1 MFMTPTA
8 LSDQPNEGQMEDC
21 GYDSNMH
28 TVLVTSHR
36 CFDTLVRP
44 LDLCRLSPARVA
56 VAQVLLLLW
65 GSHNPAQAQC
75 AQPRPCATAPV
86 DLGTLGGDW
95 ARVFSISSDG
105 AVAVGM
111 SALAGTIPGDYHAFR
126 WSSAGMVDLNPMPKR
141 MSSEAAGINGD
152 GKVIV
157 GSLQIALG
165 APRTTVWTSAGMS
178 QFATKSDSY
187 AVGASRD
194 GSIIVGAANIG
205 DPSDRVLHAYRWSSA
220 GEGKDLGTFGGS
232 YGHAAAT
239 SSDGSVIV
247 GTATTSKGAYR
258 AFRWTDAGMVDLGTL
273 GGDIAS
279 ATGVSADGTVVVGVS
294 NNSNNSNTHA
304 FLWTSAGMVDLGTLG
319 GGSSAAN
326 GVSGDGS
333 VVVGLS
339 QIAGSSDYH
348 AFRWTKATGMQDLNT
363 LLSKIGIDMTGIT
376 LLEAVAISSN
386 GEFIAGSATFPGK
399 QSSRA
404 FIVRFSD

>member
-1 MFMTPTA
+1 MIFMANKEQSEVMIQTCIRFFSLA
-8 LSDQPNEGQMEDC
+8 IAASI
-21 GYDSNMH
+21 
-28 TVLVTSHR
+28 R
-36 CFDTLVRP
+36 FVRP
-44 LDLCRLSPARVA
+44 FHLCRLSPARVA
-56 VAQVLLLLW
+56 VARAVLLLCA
-65 GSHNPAQAQC
+65 SHNPARAEC

-95 ARVFSISSDG
+95 ARVLSISDDG
-105 AVAVGM
+105 AAAVGM

-126 WSSAGMVDLNPMPKR
+126 WTSVGMVDLTPVPKR
-141 MSSEAAGINGD
+141 MSSEAAGVSGD

-157 GSLQIALG
+157 GSQQIALG

-194 GSIIVGAANIG
+194 GSIIVGGANIG

-273 GGDIAS
+273 GGHIAS
-279 ATGVSADGTVVVGVS
+279 ATGVSADGTVVVGLS
-294 NNSNNSNTHA
+294 NNTNNSDTHA
-304 FLWTSAGMVDLGTLG
+304 FLWTSAGMVDLATLG
-319 GGSSAAN
+319 GGSSVAN
-326 GVSGDGS
+326 GVSSDGS

-348 AFRWTKATGMQDLNT
+348 AFRWSKIAGMQDLNIVLT
-363 LLSKIGIDMTGIT
+363 KAGIDMTGIT
-376 LLEAVAISSN
+376 LLEAVAISGN
-386 GEFIAGSATFPGK
+386 GEYIVGSATFPGK

-404 FIVRFSD
+404 FIVRFVD

>member
-1 MFMTPTA
+1 MIQTCIRFFSSAIAAST
-8 LSDQPNEGQMEDC
+8 D
-21 GYDSNMH
+21 
-28 TVLVTSHR
+28 
-36 CFDTLVRP
+36 FVRP
-44 LDLCRLSPARVA
+44 LHLCLLSPARVA
-56 VAQVLLLLW
+56 VAQAVLLICA
-65 GSHNPAQAQC
+65 SHNPARAEC

-95 ARVFSISSDG
+95 ARVFSISGDG
-105 AVAVGM
+105 AVAAGM
-111 SALAGTIPGDYHAFR
+111 SALAGTIPGDHHAFR
-126 WSSAGMVDLNPMPKR
+126 WTNAGMVDLTPMPKR
-141 MSSEAAGINGD
+141 VSSDASGISGD

-157 GSLQIALG
+157 GSNQIVLG

-205 DPSDRVLHAYRWSSA
+205 DPFDRVLHAFRWNSA
-220 GEGKDLGTFGGS
+220 GEGKDLGTFGGT

-273 GGDIAS
+273 GGQIAS
-279 ATGVSADGTVVVGVS
+279 ATGVSADGTVVVGGS
-294 NNSNNSNTHA
+294 NNANNSDTRA

-319 GGSSAAN
+319 GGSSVAN

-348 AFRWTKATGMQDLNT
+348 AFRWTKVTGMQDLNT
-363 LLSKIGIDMTGIT
+363 VLTKAGIDMTGIT
-376 LLEAVAISSN
+376 LVEAVAISGN
-386 GEFIAGSATFPGK
+386 GEFVAGSATFPGK

-404 FIVRFSD
+404 FIVRFVD

>member
-1 MFMTPTA
+1 MIQTCIRFFSSTDFA
-8 LSDQPNEGQMEDC
+8 
-21 GYDSNMH
+21 
-28 TVLVTSHR
+28 
-36 CFDTLVRP
+36 RP
-44 LDLCRLSPARVA
+44 LRLCRLSPVRVA
-56 VAQVLLLLW
+56 VAQAVLLICA
-65 GSHNPAQAQC
+65 SHNPARAQC

-95 ARVFSISSDG
+95 ARVFSISGDG
-105 AVAVGM
+105 AAAAGM
-111 SALAGTIPGDYHAFR
+111 SALAGTIPGDHHAFR
-126 WSSAGMVDLNPMPKR
+126 WTSAGMVDLTPIPKR
-141 MSSEAAGINGD
+141 VSSEASGISDD

-157 GSLQIALG
+157 GSNQIALG

-187 AVGASRD
+187 AVGANRD

-205 DPSDRVLHAYRWSSA
+205 DPFDHVLHAFRWSNA
-220 GEGKDLGTFGGS
+220 GEGKDLGTLGGS

-247 GTATTSKGAYR
+247 GTAMTSKGDYH

-273 GGDIAS
+273 GGNTAS
-279 ATGVSADGTVVVGVS
+279 ATGVSADATVVVGGS
-294 NNSNNSNTHA
+294 NTISNGDTHA
-304 FLWTSAGMVDLGTLG
+304 FRWTSAGMVDLGTLG
-319 GGSSAAN
+319 GGSSSAN

-348 AFRWTKATGMQDLNT
+348 AFRWTKVTGMQDLNT
-363 LLSKIGIDMTGIT
+363 LLSKAGIDMTGIR
-376 LLEAVAISSN
+376 LLEAVAISGN
-386 GEFIAGSATFPGK
+386 GEFIGGSATFPGK

-404 FIVRFSD
+404 FLVRFVD